1 MTGRKGHVV
10 SQLALLSPSIDCP
23 LLAAIRLSWSLLPAA
38 LTMRALSAP
47 PGKNHPSVRTV
58 HFIQKQGWH
67 WSIRI
72 QQPVVK
78 EEGSAR
84 PCREKTIV
92 LSFFQKYG
100 PLANWSCVGGQSGKQ
115 TAVRKIRKQE
125 CGKNWSFS
133 WAFVFPLSLV
143 SEGDSMK
150 LVGKGGPFP
159 LACSF
164 PGLWTMTCYST
175 LGT

>member
-100 PLANWSCVGGQSGKQ
+100 PLANWSCVGGHS
-115 TAVRKIRKQE
+115 IRVGSRQRLGNKSAARI
-125 CGKNWSFS
+125 GLSVGLLS
-133 WAFVFPLSLV
+133 SLFPWFQ
-143 SEGDSMK
+143 
-150 LVGKGGPFP
+150 KG
-159 LACSF
+159 
-164 PGLWTMTCYST
+164 T
-175 LGT
+175 L